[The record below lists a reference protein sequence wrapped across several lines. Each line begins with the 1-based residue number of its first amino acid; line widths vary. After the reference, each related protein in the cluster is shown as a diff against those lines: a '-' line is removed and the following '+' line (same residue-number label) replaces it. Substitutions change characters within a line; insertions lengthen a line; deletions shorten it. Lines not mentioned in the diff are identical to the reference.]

1 MRITRRQA
9 LGGAAATAAV
19 GLFGQNRMSHAGITA
34 GKPFAGKEIKVL
46 AVQSTQFAAH
56 EKKVA
61 AFTEQTGIK
70 VTFVYVPFAA
80 LRERLTAEM
89 VGGSNDFDLITAM
102 DVWIPPLV
110 DKYLVPLD
118 KDLAARKIDLNR
130 YPSAFRSAG
139 AFSTGT
145 YGLPVRCHIQLLW
158 YRKDLFDKAGLQPP
172 KTWDELVTAGKKVQE
187 ANPGIAG
194 VTIPYGKAD
203 GQNLMVW
210 YNFLWGAGGD
220 LFDANMKPIFNSP
233 AGIKAATDFTDIILK
248 HKITPA
254 GAASFNEADSTTNF
268 FQGKSAMLP
277 VWWHVYNRLSLPDA
291 MVKADQVGFVPLPS
305 YPGAGPTTYTNQWIY
320 GVNGKSKNR
329 DATIEFLD
337 YITSAQIE
345 REILVDPKENDV
357 VCVHWENLRDP
368 AVNARFRGM
377 HGIAAKALE
386 TTTKSI
392 PNIPE
397 FLPIVDALASAMSEV
412 VTTGKSVP
420 DALNGAAAQA
430 TRILR
435 KAG

>member
-1 MRITRRQA
+1 MTITRRQA
-9 LGGAAATAAV
+9 LGGAAAMATA
-19 GLFGQNRMSHAGITA
+19 GLLGQQRALAGITP

-46 AVQSTQFAAH
+46 AVTSTQFTAH
-56 EKKVA
+56 AKKVA

-70 VTFVYVPFAA
+70 VTYVYVPFAA

-89 VGGSNDFDLITAM
+89 VGGSDDFDLITAM

-110 DKYLVPLD
+110 DKYLIPLD
-118 KDLAARKIDLNR
+118 KELAARKIDLNR

-172 KTWDELVTAGKKVQE
+172 KTWEELVTSGKALQE
-187 ANPGIAG
+187 ANPGVAG
-194 VTIPYGKAD
+194 VTIPYGRND

-210 YNFLWGAGGD
+210 YNFLWGKGGD

-233 AGIKAATDFTDIILK
+233 QGIAAAQDFVDIILK
-248 HKITPA
+248 HKIAPPGA
-254 GAASFNEADSTTNF
+254 GSFNEADANTVF
-268 FQGKSAMLP
+268 FQGKAAMVP
-277 VWWHVYNRLSLPDA
+277 TWWHVYNRLFLPDA
-291 MVKADQVGFVPLPS
+291 TIKPDQAGFVPLPS
-305 YPGAGPTTYTNQWIY
+305 YPGSGPTTYTNQWIY

-329 DATIEFLD
+329 DAAMEFMD
-337 YITSAQIE
+337 YITSADIE
-345 REILVDPKENDV
+345 RQILVDPAENDV
-357 VCVHWENLRDP
+357 VCVHWQNLRDP

-386 TTTKSI
+386 STTKSI

-397 FLPIVDALASAMSEV
+397 FLPIVDSLASAMSEV
-412 VTTGKSVP
+412 VTSGKGVKE
-420 DALNGAAAQA
+420 ALDGAAAQA
-430 TRILR
+430 TRIMKR
-435 KAG
+435 AG